1 VTEALRDAWDGT
13 VIELRPRMLR
23 KRVRAMLYGRGV
35 HAPMRTPL
43 EGVVHAA
50 GMLAGVAILG
60 VGVFTAVI
68 VAL

>member
-1 VTEALRDAWDGT
+1 
-13 VIELRPRMLR
+13 VIELQPQKLR

-43 EGVVHAA
+43 EGVVLAA
-50 GMLAGVAILG
+50 EMLAGVAILG
-60 VGVFTAVI
+60 VGVFAAVI